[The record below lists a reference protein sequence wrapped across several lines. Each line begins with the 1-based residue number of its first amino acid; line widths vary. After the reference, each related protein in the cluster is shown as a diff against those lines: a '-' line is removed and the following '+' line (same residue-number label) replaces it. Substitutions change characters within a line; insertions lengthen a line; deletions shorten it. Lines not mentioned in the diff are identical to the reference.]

1 MKTVFGQNTVH
12 PKIFYPYAYECVSYH
27 HQVWSSEY
35 SKWKLR
41 HAGCQRIRGAYANEI
56 NGPGSQKHLFTN

>member
-12 PKIFYPYAYECVSYH
+12 PDFLSLCLRVCIISPLGLIIRIF
-27 HQVWSSEY
+27 
-35 SKWKLR
+35 KMKLR

-56 NGPGSQKHLFTN
+56 NGPGSQIHLFTN